1 LELPE
6 NLTFAEWQGIGESLQ
21 DDATIFLGRTTARLR
36 RSQPPPTGST
46 AYRRNRQ

>member
-21 DDATIFLGRTTARLR
+21 DDATI
-36 RSQPPPTGST
+36 
-46 AYRRNRQ
+46 